1 MINCHN
7 ILVISIDAA
16 IELTP
21 TLLLFII
28 KKNNKNIAS
37 DDIPEVIA
45 VILPNL
51 LHVHTWVIGIVAT
64 ALTMF
69 KLIFLE
75 FLENIMCINSW
86 KVVDT
91 IETRIAIRRNFKG
104 FVNKTFTALPKGD
117 PLITNKNMLIV
128 NATIPLTSIRKEE
141 LLNKIF
147 LGSTNSGL

>member
-1 MINCHN
+1 
-7 ILVISIDAA
+7 
-16 IELTP
+16 
-21 TLLLFII
+21 
-28 KKNNKNIAS
+28 
-37 DDIPEVIA
+37 
-45 VILPNL
+45 
-51 LHVHTWVIGIVAT
+51 
-64 ALTMF
+64 
-69 KLIFLE
+69 
-75 FLENIMCINSW
+75 